1 MIDPEAT
8 ERFMAAPWLGELAPD
23 DKRAILA
30 SLVEG
35 RSPAG
40 SVLLAQDQ
48 PNDHLSFLIAG
59 TAQIERTFE
68 NRRREV
74 ITTITAP
81 SVFGTTSFFRPEP
94 PSVAVRAT
102 SDVWVLS
109 LYHPAHEA
117 LRRDNPRAAEALAVA
132 ILRALSERFDLMD
145 KLLSEYFARHR
156 EESSRTSE
164 WSGFR
169 ARLFDESGL

>member
-8 ERFMAAPWLGELAPD
+8 QRFMAAPWLGEVAPD

-35 RSPAG
+35 RAPARAI
-40 SVLLAQDQ
+40 LLEQDQ

-68 NRRREV
+68 NGSTR
-74 ITTITAP
+74 
-81 SVFGTTSFFRPEP
+81 GDHHDHG
-94 PSVAVRAT
+94 AVGLRH
-102 SDVWVLS
+102 DVVL
-109 LYHPAHEA
+109 PA
-117 LRRDNPRAAEALAVA
+117 RAAVGGRPRHVRCLGALAVSPGTRGA
-132 ILRALSERFDLMD
+132 AARESPGRRGPGRGDPPRLSERFDLMD
-145 KLLSEYFARHR
+145 RLLSEYFTRHR
-156 EESSRTSE
+156 DETSRTSE
-164 WSGFR
+164 WSSFR

>member
-8 ERFMAAPWLGELAPD
+8 QRFMAAPWLGEVDPES
-23 DKRAILA
+23 KRAILEA
-30 SLVEG
+30 LVEA
-35 RSPAG
+35 RAPAG
-40 SVLLAQDQ
+40 SILLEQDQ

-68 NRRREV
+68 NGRREV
-74 ITTITAP
+74 IARIGSPT
-81 SVFGTTSFFRPEP
+81 VFGTTSFFRPDP

-102 SDVWVLS
+102 SDVWTLS
-109 LYHPAHEA
+109 LYHPEHEA
-117 LRRDNPRAAEALAVA
+117 LRQANPRAAEALAVA

-145 KLLSEYFARHR
+145 RLLSEYFTRHR

>member
-8 ERFMAAPWLGELAPD
+8 QRFMAAPWLGEVDPES
-23 DKRAILA
+23 KRAILEA
-30 SLVEG
+30 LVEA
-35 RSPAG
+35 RAPSG
-40 SVLLAQDQ
+40 SILLEQDQ

-68 NRRREV
+68 NGRQEV
-74 ITTITAP
+74 ITKIAAP
-81 SVFGTTSFFRPEP
+81 TVFGTTSFFRPDP

-102 SDVWVLS
+102 SDVWTLS
-109 LYHPAHEA
+109 LYHPEHEA
-117 LRRDNPRAAEALAVA
+117 LRRAHPRAAEALAVA

-145 KLLSEYFARHR
+145 KLLTAYFTRHR
-156 EESSRTSE
+156 DEAPRTSE
-164 WSGFR
+164 WAGFR

>member
-1 MIDPEAT
+1 M
-8 ERFMAAPWLGELAPD
+8 
-23 DKRAILA
+23 
-30 SLVEG
+30 
-35 RSPAG
+35 
-40 SVLLAQDQ
+40 
-48 PNDHLSFLIAG
+48 
-59 TAQIERTFE
+59 
-68 NRRREV
+68 

-117 LRRDNPRAAEALAVA
+117 LRRENPRAAEALAVA

-145 KLLSEYFARHR
+145 RLLSEYFTRHR
-156 EESSRTSE
+156 DETSRTSE
-164 WSGFR
+164 W
-169 ARLFDESGL
+169 AGLPGPALR